1 MQFMSIIRG
10 PEVDTIPAGLFEA
23 MGPFMEEATQAGV
36 LVSTGGLA
44 PSKDGVRIRINNRK
58 LSRTDGPFSETKE
71 VVGGYAILECETKEE
86 AIGWTERF
94 LQLHIDHFPGW
105 EGECELRAMMTEDQ
119 LKIE

>member
-10 PEVDTIPAGLFEA
+10 PEVESIPSGLFEA

-44 PSKDGVRIRINNRK
+44 PSKDGVRSRINNRK

-71 VVGGYAILECETKEE
+71 VVGGYAILECATKDE

-94 LQLHIDHFPGW
+94 LKLHIDHFPGW
-105 EGECELRAMMTEDQ
+105 EGECELRPFMPEDGM
-119 LKIE
+119 KIE